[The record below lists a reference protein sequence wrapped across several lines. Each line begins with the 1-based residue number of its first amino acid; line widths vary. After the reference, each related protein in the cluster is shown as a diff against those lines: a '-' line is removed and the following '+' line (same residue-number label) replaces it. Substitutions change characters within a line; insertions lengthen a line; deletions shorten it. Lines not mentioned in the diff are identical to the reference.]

1 MQVKRVGITCTS
13 VAVMAFAGCSDD
25 DGDEPGLEDPVE
37 SVVEDVGDTVEGSSS
52 RTSQTRRATD
62 TT

>member
-1 MQVKRVGITCTS
+1 MQVKRVGIACAS

-37 SVVEDVGDTVEGSSS
+37 SVVEDVGDTVKSI
-52 RTSQTRRATD
+52 AF
-62 TT
+62 

>member
-1 MQVKRVGITCTS
+1 MQAKRVGIACAS

-37 SVVEDVGDTVEGSSS
+37 SVVEDVGDTVESIVEDV
-52 RTSQTRRATD
+52 TD
-62 TT
+62 ETGD